1 MSNPDIN
8 RFSFSRLDLVWAFYE
23 PGIKRYLLWALI
35 IVMVGFA
42 FSFIS
47 YHINST
53 NLFSI
58 SSFIVGLPALFG
70 ATAFTFYQ
78 DRTLTCQLPA
88 TAAERFIFILLFTF
102 IVVPV
107 SVMMIWLGL
116 DGIAVLCGSDEIIF
130 NSYKRLLAECNEK
143 APFLTTELSSL
154 SSRFS
159 PWMRILTD
167 NFPASVALYLVIACN
182 KQRFMKAVAGV
193 VVVNVLIGLA
203 SGIYAIYNMVSLF
216 KDSEGIIPEDRLG
229 ELIATNITDL
239 IFFLHFLSPALS
251 LIVIFFAWRKIKS
264 VQV

>member
-8 RFSFSRLDLVWAFYE
+8 RFSFGRLDQVWAFYE
-23 PGIKRYLLWALI
+23 PGIKRYLLWTFI
-35 IVMVGFA
+35 IVAIGFT
-42 FSFIS
+42 FNYIS

-58 SSFIVGLPALFG
+58 SSFIISLPALFG

-88 TAAERFIFILLFTF
+88 TAAERFIFILIFTF

-130 NSYKRLLAECNEK
+130 NSYKRVLAECNEEV
-143 APFLTTELSSL
+143 PFLTTELSSIL
-154 SSRFS
+154 SRFS

-167 NFPASVALYLVIACN
+167 IFPASVALYLVIASK
-182 KQRFMKAVAGV
+182 KQRFMMAVAGV
-193 VVVNVLIGLA
+193 VGVNFLIGLA
-203 SGIYAIYNMVSLF
+203 SGIYAVYNLVPLF
-216 KDSEGIIPEDRLG
+216 EYSEGIIPEAQLG
-229 ELIATNITDL
+229 EIMATNITDL
-239 IFFLHFLSPALS
+239 TLFLQFLSPVSS